1 MAPLYATR
9 GGLLRFQRL
18 IGGVHYKAPGKL
30 VLVGEYAVLDGAPAI
45 VAAVDRGVAVEVTPA
60 ERLIVET
67 PGDATY
73 ARAALT
79 AVDAPPARYVFS
91 DWNPVGTAT
100 KAGFGGSAAT
110 CVVAALAGGA
120 PDVWRAA
127 DTVHRAVQGG
137 GSGIDVAAS
146 AHGGVLRF
154 RREGDAMSVAAEP
167 VVRPVVVWSG
177 ASASTGPRVQRYLAW
192 RDRAAFVR
200 ESAAIVEAFPSS
212 PIATLA
218 VAYAELRR
226 MSLAAG
232 VDWETPAHAEI
243 AAIARDCG
251 GAAKPSG
258 AGGGDI
264 AVALFPDRASEDGFR
279 DAVRAR
285 AYRVIDV
292 NVAPGAHREEPL

>member
-1 MAPLYATR
+1 MSEAP
-9 GGLLRFQRL
+9 GHVRF
-18 IGGVHYKAPGKL
+18 VAPGKL

-45 VAAVDRGVAVEVTPA
+45 VAAVDRGVQVRVTPSD
-60 ERLIVET
+60 RLVVET
-67 PGDATY
+67 PGDDSY
-73 ARAALT
+73 ARAALN
-79 AVDAPPARYVFS
+79 AVNAPAARYSFS
-91 DWNPVGTAT
+91 DWNPVGAAT
-100 KAGFGGSAAT
+100 KVGFGGSAAT

-120 PDVWRAA
+120 ADVWRAA
-127 DTVHRAVQGG
+127 DGVHRAVQGG

-154 RREGDAMSVAAEP
+154 RRDADGAMSVAAEP

-177 ASASTGPRVQRYLAW
+177 TSAATGPRVQQYLAW

-200 ESAAIVEAFPSS
+200 ESAAIVEAYAAS
-212 PIATLA
+212 PIATLS

-226 MSLAAG
+226 MSVAAG
-232 VDWETPAHAEI
+232 IDWETPALAEI
-243 AAIARDCG
+243 AAIARDHG

-264 AVALFPDRASEDGFR
+264 AVALLPDQASEDGFR

-292 NVAPGAHREEPL
+292 NVAPGAHRVSEESP